1 MDVAQLQKQFS
12 DYTTSL
18 FNEVNQHKMSPPPPK
33 KKKKNLG
40 LAGDDDCS
48 NGFFLFFIFVGGK
61 KNKKQGI
68 LNDQFNQLVS
78 LQDESNP
85 EFVFEVVTLFFED
98 SERLLNELSK
108 SLGQQNVDF
117 KKVDTHVHQL
127 KGSSSSIGAQ
137 RVQNACIVFRNFCD
151 EKNIEGFLEKQ
162 ILAAGGSVSYS

>member
-18 FNEVNQHKMSPPPPK
+18 FNE
-33 KKKKNLG
+33 
-40 LAGDDDCS
+40 
-48 NGFFLFFIFVGGK
+48 
-61 KNKKQGI
+61 GI

-108 SLGQQNVDF
+108 SLRQQDVDF
-117 KKVDTHVHQL
+117 KKIDTHVHQL
-127 KGSSSSIGAQ
+127 KGSSSSIGAK

-151 EKNIEGFLEKQ
+151 EKNIEGCLKCLQQVRDEYLVAKGKLETLLKLEKQ

>member
-18 FNEVNQHKMSPPPPK
+18 FNE
-33 KKKKNLG
+33 
-40 LAGDDDCS
+40 
-48 NGFFLFFIFVGGK
+48 
-61 KNKKQGI
+61 GI

-108 SLGQQNVDF
+108 SLGQQDVDF
-117 KKVDTHVHQL
+117 KKIDTHVHQL
-127 KGSSSSIGAQ
+127 KGSSSSIGAK

-151 EKNIEGFLEKQ
+151 EKNIEGCLKCLQQVRDEYLVAKGKLETLLKLEKQ

>member
-12 DYTTSL
+12 DYSASL
-18 FNEVNQHKMSPPPPK
+18 FKE
-33 KKKKNLG
+33 
-40 LAGDDDCS
+40 
-48 NGFFLFFIFVGGK
+48 
-61 KNKKQGI
+61 GI

-85 EFVFEVVTLFFED
+85 EFVVEVVTLFFED

-108 SLGQQNVDF
+108 SLEQKNVDF

-151 EKNIEGFLEKQ
+151 EKNIEGCLKCLQHVRDEYHLAKDKLEALLRLEKQ
-162 ILAAGGSVSYS
+162 IVAAGGSVSYS